1 MYTSLK
7 KKPQITEG
15 PCLHYSRMALQQPKV
30 FKGLVEEP
38 CFLKLKEEDQE
49 KDLLLSQSETDD
61 RQLAKELFLF
71 FLVYYAFC
79 FLNGNVHFIKM

>member
-15 PCLHYSRMALQQPKV
+15 PCLYCSRMALQQPKV
-30 FKGLVEEP
+30 FKDLVEEP

-49 KDLLLSQSETDD
+49 KCLLLLSQSETDD
-61 RQLAKELFLF
+61 DRQLAKEL
-71 FLVYYAFC
+71 
-79 FLNGNVHFIKM
+79 